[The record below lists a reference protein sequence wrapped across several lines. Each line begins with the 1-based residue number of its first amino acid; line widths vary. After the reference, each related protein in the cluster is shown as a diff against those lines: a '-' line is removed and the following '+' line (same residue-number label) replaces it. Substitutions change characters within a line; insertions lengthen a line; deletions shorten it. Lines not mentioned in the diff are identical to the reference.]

1 MYKER
6 INYYDTLR
14 VLAILGII
22 STHVFQRWP
31 NAMVSGISIYSFIE
45 ITRFAVPIFLMLS
58 GALLLNR
65 EMPIKTFLKRRFPR
79 LTYPFIFYMILY
91 VAILTILMHVWVG
104 FEGLSV
110 FFQYLPLS
118 YNWYF
123 WMIAS
128 VYLSIPIIDKF
139 IQNSNI
145 KEIEYFVIIALL
157 GSLFYQITYYFNI
170 VHFINLN
177 FFVGP
182 LAYIVIGYYLSIK
195 SFKYD
200 ENKILIFALSIFVL
214 TTLLKISG
222 QLGVVPMGL
231 LSNYEAAKS
240 TIVSS
245 YLDFG
250 FIEMIR
256 SISLFIFFRYL
267 YQSSSSIFS
276 KIRKFLEE
284 KPILSFNQS
293 VSKASYGM
301 YLFHNTLIEPLIII
315 APQLILSGT
324 ETALLIVLLSL
335 AFFFISW
342 IVVLIINR
350 MPIIKNFSGYH

>member
-14 VLAILGII
+14 TLAILGII

-31 NAMVSGISIYSFIE
+31 NATVLGINIYSFIE

-65 EMPIKTFLKRRFPR
+65 PMTIKEFLKKRFPR

-91 VAILTILMHVWVG
+91 VVILAILANALVG
-104 FEGLSV
+104 FEGLYN
-110 FFQYLPLS
+110 FFQYVPFC

-123 WMIAS
+123 WMIAA

-145 KEIEYFVIIALL
+145 KEIEYFVAICLI

-170 VHFINLN
+170 THFINLN

-182 LAYIVIGYYLSIK
+182 LAYIVIGYYLSVK

-200 ENKILIFALSIFVL
+200 NNKIVGFAFLIVILL
-214 TTLLKISG
+214 TILKISG
-222 QLGVVPMGL
+222 HLGLVPYHL
-231 LSNYEAAKS
+231 LCNYEAAKS
-240 TIVSS
+240 SIVFS
-245 YLDFG
+245 YLDLG
-250 FIEMIR
+250 FIEMLR
-256 SISLFIFFRYL
+256 SMAFFILFKYL
-267 YQSSSSIFS
+267 YQSSSGVFS
-276 KIRKFLEE
+276 KVKKFLEN
-284 KPILSFNQS
+284 KTILSFNKS

-301 YLFHNTLIEPLIII
+301 YLFHHTLIEPLIII
-315 APQLILSGT
+315 APQLILTGT

-335 AFFFISW
+335 GVFFISW

-350 MPIIKNFSGYH
+350 IPIIKDFSGYH

>member
-31 NAMVSGISIYSFIE
+31 NAAVLGINIYSFIE
-45 ITRFAVPIFLMLS
+45 ITRFAVPVFLMLT

-65 EMPIKTFLKRRFPR
+65 EMPIKVFLKKRFPR
-79 LTYPFIFYMILY
+79 LTYPFIFYMVLY
-91 VAILTILMHVWVG
+91 ALFLTILMNIWVG
-104 FEGLSV
+104 FEGLNI

-139 IQNSNI
+139 IQHSSI
-145 KEIEYFVIIALL
+145 KEIEYFVAIALL
-157 GSLFYQITYYFNI
+157 GSLFYQITYYFKI
-170 VHFINLN
+170 THFINLN

-182 LAYIVIGYYLSIK
+182 LAYIIIGYYLSKK

-200 ENKILIFALSIFVL
+200 DNKIIIFALLIVL
-214 TTLLKISG
+214 FTTILKISG
-222 QLGVVPMGL
+222 QLGLVPMGL

-256 SISLFIFFRYL
+256 SMAFFILFKYL
-267 YQSSSSIFS
+267 YQSSSGVFS
-276 KIRKFLEE
+276 KVKKFLEN
-284 KPILSFNQS
+284 KIILSFNQS
-293 VSKASYGM
+293 VSKSSYGM
-301 YLFHNTLIEPLIII
+301 YLFHHTLIEPLIII
-315 APQLILSGT
+315 APQLILTGT

-335 AFFFISW
+335 AVFLISW

-350 MPIIKNFSGYH
+350 IPIIKNFSGYH